1 MESFAAAYKQGD
13 ELVKEKVEII
23 LDALSRTISLLI
35 SAYGVQ
41 QIRIAGTIKLFG
53 EKFLKELTHLVDEK
67 TLSYLMRDTK
77 IGFASLDDEI
87 VMKGAAALVI
97 SEELKLI

>member
-1 MESFAAAYKQGD
+1 
-13 ELVKEKVEII
+13 L
-23 LDALSRTISLLI
+23 R
-35 SAYGVQ
+35 
-41 QIRIAGTIKLFG
+41 
-53 EKFLKELTHLVDEK
+53 ELTALVDEK